1 MAYATNGKVINK
13 MSTNLKPCWQN
24 CYAPDD
30 RNFLEDKEL
39 RAIDKMED
47 SIASLDDQTVTIRQL
62 ITRFE
67 ACYHE
72 ADKEA
77 ERIIKAIGTGRCP
90 KESKARPPKRKKE
103 LQNARRILS
112 RWCKNPASKGMNI
125 DVAGISAEQLFS
137 FIGQPNPLK
146 IWQVQR
152 VVDRITEAL
161 EPSKRYHRL
170 ALDIGDYGEPGA
182 KPAGEFY
189 KNDLT
194 FLEKTKKT
202 IIHDTVDGRKSK
214 VSLAMAIDLL
224 MPCHWDFVGGL
235 VIILKAIGGDLYPAK
250 PCACCMR
257 NIKLSPLCDRLRII
271 SNTLG
276 AFCMGS
282 KTAKT
287 ADHNIL
293 ASLGEATP
301 VKRWLAASFDKTIR
315 LHLSL
320 PFKIDL
326 S

>member
-1 MAYATNGKVINK
+1 
-13 MSTNLKPCWQN
+13 MSNCLRGCWLN
-24 CYAPDD
+24 CYGPDD

-47 SIASLDDQTVTIRQL
+47 SIAPLDDQTVTIRQL

-77 ERIIKAIGTGRCP
+77 EYIVKSIAAGSCL
-90 KESKARPPKRKKE
+90 EQSQQRPPERKKE
-103 LQNARRILS
+103 LENTRHILS
-112 RWCKNPASKGMNI
+112 MWCKNPAIKGINI
-125 DVAGISAEQLFS
+125 DVAGISAEQLLS

-170 ALDIGDYGEPGA
+170 ALDLGDYGEPGA
-182 KPAGEFY
+182 KPAGQYY

-194 FLEKTKKT
+194 FLEQTKKT

-276 AFCMGS
+276 TFWKDK

-287 ADHNIL
+287 IDSDIL

-301 VKRWLAASFDKTIR
+301 VKRWLAASLDKTIR
-315 LHLSL
+315 LHLTL
-320 PFKIDL
+320 PFGMDL